1 MAAPLVQLTPPSPR
15 APAAPAAPL
24 RKPAWLRV
32 QAPGG
37 PNYLALK
44 HLMRDLQLHTVCEE
58 AHCPNIGECWEH
70 RAATFMILGDVCTRN
85 CAYCAV
91 AHGTPRPLD
100 PGEPARLAEAVAR
113 MGLKHVVITSV
124 DRDDLPHGGAET
136 FAACVAEIRRRL
148 PETSVEVLIPD
159 FKGSEAALRIA
170 VAARPDILNHNLE
183 TIERLYRLARPGGRY
198 SRALELLRRA
208 KELDPGLL
216 TKSGIICGLGEE
228 WDELLAAM
236 QDLRAQRVDILTLGQ
251 YLRPSAAHLPITRYY
266 TPDEFGEIGGFCH
279 LYIGQEAVAA
289 GSLAVL
295 RDDDY
300 VICSYREHGQAL
312 VRGVPA
318 NAVMAE
324 LFGKATGCSR
334 GKGGSMHL
342 FDAGRRFMGGHGIVG
357 GHIPLAAG
365 LGFAIKYRG
374 GDQICLCYFGEAA
387 VNIGA
392 FHEAL
397 NMASVWKLP
406 IIFLCENNRYGMGTA
421 FERVAA
427 VTDVVEHACSY
438 DMAAELVNGMD
449 VLAVY
454 EATRRAAERARKG
467 GHPTLLEVRT
477 YRFMGH
483 SMSDPLH
490 GVYRTKE
497 EVEEQRK
504 RDPISQLAGK
514 LKEEG
519 VLDEAGLDALDA
531 EVRAE
536 TEEAVRFADQSPD
549 PDPAELTT
557 HVLAE

>member
-1 MAAPLVQLTPPSPR
+1 MATATAQPAKDEALLELQRRMLRQMLLVR
-15 APAAPAAPL
+15 
-24 RKPAWLRV
+24 RF
-32 QAPGG
+32 
-37 PNYLALK
+37 
-44 HLMRDLQLHTVCEE
+44 EE
-58 AHCPNIGECWEH
+58 KA
-70 RAATFMILGDVCTRN
+70 
-85 CAYCAV
+85 
-91 AHGTPRPLD
+91 
-100 PGEPARLAEAVAR
+100 AEAY
-113 MGLKHVVITSV
+113 
-124 DRDDLPHGGAET
+124 
-136 FAACVAEIRRRL
+136 
-148 PETSVEVLIPD
+148 
-159 FKGSEAALRIA
+159 AL
-170 VAARPDILNHNLE
+170 
-183 TIERLYRLARPGGRY
+183 G
-198 SRALELLRRA
+198 
-208 KELDPGLL
+208 K
-216 TKSGIICGLGEE
+216 
-228 WDELLAAM
+228 
-236 QDLRAQRVDILTLGQ
+236 
-251 YLRPSAAHLPITRYY
+251 
-266 TPDEFGEIGGFCH
+266 IGGFCH

-289 GSLAVL
+289 GSLAAL

-342 FDAGRRFMGGHGIVG
+342 FDVSRRFMGGHAIVG

-374 GDQICLCYFGEAA
+374 GDQVCLCYFGEAA
-387 VNIGA
+387 VNIGV

-406 IIFLCENNRYGMGTA
+406 IIFCCENNRYGMGTA

-449 VLAVY
+449 VMAVY
-454 EATRRAAERARKG
+454 GATERAAERARKT

-497 EVEEQRK
+497 EVEEQKK
-504 RDPISQLAGK
+504 RDPISQLVVK

-519 VLDEAGLDALDA
+519 ALDDAALDALDA
-531 EVRAE
+531 EVRAVV
-536 TEEAVRFADQSPD
+536 EAAVQFADQSPD
-549 PDPAELTT
+549 PDLSELTS
-557 HVLAE
+557 HVLVE